1 MKKNCNLI
9 SINKSSKNNESFN
22 QITNK
27 SSTHKP
33 LNNHKSFNIPKNIYQ
48 SDEYSFVKE
57 KNNNYSNDFNNQAKK
72 QIFSTINRQANRN
85 DFYDIKTYNTSRYYE
100 EDINPEKVN
109 NSVYKSY
116 LKNEK
121 FFNGKQ
127 NKWDIR
133 QNTDCINNHEK
144 NRINYSYYESKYSS
158 KDNYDRD
165 CYSFKVNRIND
176 KNINYSNEN
185 YNIENLSNKNISN
198 YRRFDS
204 NFNLKNEIENSGTKH
219 STKIKDERIKNTVN
233 FTDKPNNRNRIILLK
248 NNQKLNGKNYYYP
261 SSSSINLGNY
271 KDIYRSPI
279 KKIKIEKNFNEANDN
294 NKIRTNKNI
303 QSRSVDKIVIT
314 KNVNNNSID
323 ANNVNNKAKHKNNI
337 IEIKKNS
344 NIALKKIPI
353 SPKRN
358 KDNQYQ
364 KKINNNEN
372 IKIKN
377 NYSYTAKKSKDDNR
391 TIQPGLTE
399 KPKHSTI
406 KRIKFADNNDL
417 KKSISYEINKSFNY
431 KNNEKDTSVINTN
444 NNKLNTIYIGSKILN
459 EEKSNN
465 NNKTVNVSYLN
476 NSDYKDNKDTINQ
489 KKNLVLSGLKK
500 GKSGFLD
507 NDNNFVNKSI
517 RRLNSHQQF
526 GISDEKS
533 YKGNSKI
540 KLIRGNLINTTIID
554 HMENKKN
561 IRDNGSSK
569 NLSNNNISMK
579 KSNIIPKYNNI
590 NNNIQIKKEKIK
602 NKNAIHTITIK
613 RVKPKFLENINP
625 SLNAKK
631 NNNIITLNEN
641 NQQKQKNKR
650 YLSDFPKHESR
661 VSFKNSENKKNNEN
675 NSESDEDWENNEYKG
690 LKKKTYDPGRRK
702 IKNKFK
708 NETNNLIKNTFLSPE
723 LIAPPT
729 FIKACEALTVPGK
742 NEMGNKKINQ
752 DSYIIE
758 RNINGIFNFNIF
770 GVLDGHGEDGHYA
783 SQFVSRYIISHIK
796 NHPLIKKCED
806 AKEIYQKLI
815 LNGYQIIANLF
826 IDADIQIQK
835 ERFNVKNSGTT
846 CVIVIQVEEKI
857 ICANAGDSR
866 AIMIFDKSHDDNLIN
881 SKIYPLS
888 YDCKPELPNER
899 KRIYECGGSVEKAFD
914 DNDEEGGPFRVWVYG
929 EDYPGLAMSRS
940 IGDMDAKKIGVIP
953 NPQIVEYTIDYSTK
967 YLLICSDGVWEFID
981 NEDAMTIGNK
991 FYLRNDANGLCQEL
1005 YKKSVEFWLKE
1016 DCVIDDIT
1024 AIAVFF

>member
-1 MKKNCNLI
+1 MKNNCNLI
-9 SINKSSKNNESFN
+9 SINETSENNQSIN

-33 LNNHKSFNIPKNIYQ
+33 LNKHNSFNIHQNIYQ
-48 SDEYSFVKE
+48 SNEYSYFKD
-57 KNNNYSNDFNNQAKK
+57 KNNNYSNDFNIQPKK
-72 QIFSTINRQANRN
+72 QILSTINRQGNRK

-100 EDINPEKVN
+100 SITKTEKD
-109 NSVYKSY
+109 NSSGYKSY

-127 NKWDIR
+127 DKWALKQNK
-133 QNTDCINNHEK
+133 DCINNNEK
-144 NRINYSYYESKYSS
+144 NRKNYSYFESKYSS

-165 CYSFKVNRIND
+165 CYSFRPNRNNS
-176 KNINYSNEN
+176 KNNIYSNEN
-185 YNIENLSNKNISN
+185 YNIANLSNKNVST

-204 NFNLKNEIENSGTKH
+204 NFNLKNEIENSDKKEKNTKN
-219 STKIKDERIKNTVN
+219 ERINYTIN

-248 NNQKLNGKNYYYP
+248 NNQNGRNYYNP

-279 KKIKIEKNFNEANDN
+279 KKLNIDKNFIEVNNN
-294 NKIRTNKNI
+294 NKIRTDRNI
-303 QSRSVDKIVIT
+303 YCKSVDKIIIT
-314 KNVNNNSID
+314 KN
-323 ANNVNNKAKHKNNI
+323 ANNKKEEKQTHKNKI
-337 IEIKKNS
+337 IELKKSS
-344 NIALKKIPI
+344 NLALKKIPI
-353 SPKRN
+353 SPKR
-358 KDNQYQ
+358 KIDNQRL
-364 KKINNNEN
+364 KISNNNGN

-377 NYSYTAKKSKDDNR
+377 NCSYTAIKSKDDNR
-391 TIQPGLTE
+391 NIQPVLTE
-399 KPKHSTI
+399 KPKKSVI
-406 KRIKFADNNDL
+406 KKIKFADNNIL
-417 KKSISYEINKSFNY
+417 KKAISNEINKSFNH
-431 KNNEKDTSVINTN
+431 KDNEKDDNVYNAN
-444 NNKLNTIYIGSKILN
+444 NNKLNTIYIGSKLLK
-459 EEKSNN
+459 EENNN
-465 NNKTVNVSYLN
+465 NNKTTNISYLN
-476 NSDYKDNKDTINQ
+476 YSDYNNDSKNISFQ

-500 GKSGFLD
+500 GKSGIF
-507 NDNNFVNKSI
+507 DNNRNDDNKSF

-526 GISDEKS
+526 GISEEKS
-533 YKGNSKI
+533 NKENSRI
-540 KLIRGNLINTTIID
+540 KLIRHNLVNTTIID
-554 HMENKKN
+554 YMENKNNNKEKV
-561 IRDNGSSK
+561 SSK
-569 NLSNNNISMK
+569 NFSFK
-579 KSNIIPKYNNI
+579 KIPI
-590 NNNIQIKKEKIK
+590 NNNIITKSNNNANNNNQIKKDKIK
-602 NKNAIHTITIK
+602 NKNGIQTNTIK

-625 SLNAKK
+625 SLKVKK
-631 NNNIITLNEN
+631 NNNGILKLNGN

-661 VSFKNSENKKNNEN
+661 VSFKNAEN
-675 NSESDEDWENNEYKG
+675 NNNNESDEDWEDNEFMG

-708 NETNNLIKNTFLSPE
+708 NESNNLIKNTFLSPE
-723 LIAPPT
+723 LITPPS

-742 NEMGNKKINQ
+742 NETGNRKINQ

-826 IDADIQIQK
+826 VDADIQIQK
-835 ERFNVKNSGTT
+835 ERFDVKNSGTT

-866 AIMIFDKSHDDNLIN
+866 AIMIFDKTQDDNLIN

-967 YLLICSDGVWEFID
+967 YLLICSDGIWEFID

>member
-9 SINKSSKNNESFN
+9 SINKSSKSN
-22 QITNK
+22 QTIDQFTNK

-33 LNNHKSFNIPKNIYQ
+33 LNNHKSFNIPQSNYQ
-48 SDEYSFVKE
+48 SNEYSFLKD
-57 KNNNYSNDFNNQAKK
+57 KNTNYSNDFNSPPKK
-72 QIFSTINRQANRN
+72 QIFSTINRQNNRK
-85 DFYDIKTYNTSRYYE
+85 DFYEIKTYNTSRYYE
-100 EDINPEKVN
+100 SSISPEKVN
-109 NSVYKSY
+109 NSGYKSY
-116 LKNEK
+116 LKNDN

-127 NKWDIR
+127 NKWELR
-133 QNTDCINNHEK
+133 QNNDFINNNEK

-158 KDNYDRD
+158 KDNLDRD
-165 CYSFKVNRIND
+165 YNSFRPNRIND
-176 KNINYSNEN
+176 KNFIYRNEN
-185 YNIENLSNKNISN
+185 YNIENLSNKNVST

-204 NFNLKNEIENSGTKH
+204 NFNLKNEIENSDINDKFRN
-219 STKIKDERIKNTVN
+219 ERKKNIVN
-233 FTDKPNNRNRIILLK
+233 YTDKPNNRNRIILLK
-248 NNQKLNGKNYYYP
+248 NNQKLNGKNYYVP

-279 KKIKIEKNFNEANDN
+279 KKINIEKSFIEAKDN
-294 NKIRTNKNI
+294 NKIKTDKNLH
-303 QSRSVDKIVIT
+303 SKSVDKIIIT
-314 KNVNNNSID
+314 KNVSNNS
-323 ANNVNNKAKHKNNI
+323 NKKEATQTNKNKI

-353 SPKRN
+353 SPKRK
-358 KDNQYQ
+358 KDNQPQ
-364 KKINNNEN
+364 MIINNNGN
-372 IKIKN
+372 TKIKN
-377 NYSYTAKKSKDDNR
+377 NYSYTAIKPKDDNR
-391 TIQPGLTE
+391 NIQPGMTE
-399 KPKHSTI
+399 KPKKSI
-406 KRIKFADNNDL
+406 KKIKFADHNAL

-431 KNNEKDTSVINTN
+431 KNNEKDNNVYKAN
-444 NNKLNTIYIGSKILN
+444 NNKLNTIYIGSKLLK
-459 EEKSNN
+459 EENTNN
-465 NNKTVNVSYLN
+465 NNKTVNNISYLN
-476 NSDYKDNKDTINQ
+476 RSDYNDNKDISFLKN
-489 KKNLVLSGLKK
+489 NLVLSGLKE

-507 NDNNFVNKSI
+507 SGNNVVNKSI

-526 GISDEKS
+526 GINDENPN
-533 YKGNSKI
+533 KGNSKI
-540 KLIRGNLINTTIID
+540 KLIRHNLINTTIID

-561 IRDNGSSK
+561 NEDKNSSK
-569 NLSNNNISMK
+569 NLSYNKIPIK
-579 KSNIIPKYNNI
+579 KSNIDTKSNNNM
-590 NNNIQIKKEKIK
+590 NNNIQIKREKIK
-602 NKNAIHTITIK
+602 NKNSIHTIAIQ
-613 RVKPKFLENINP
+613 RVKPKFLENMNP
-625 SLNAKK
+625 SLNTKK
-631 NNNIITLNEN
+631 NNNRIIILNEN

-661 VSFKNSENKKNNEN
+661 VSFKNSENKNKNDN
-675 NSESDEDWENNEYKG
+675 NNESDEDWEDNEFMG

-708 NETNNLIKNTFLSPE
+708 NESNNLIKNTFLSPE
-723 LIAPPT
+723 LISPPE
-729 FIKACEALTVPGK
+729 FIKACEAITVPGK
-742 NEMGNKKINQ
+742 NETGNKKINQ

-826 IDADIQIQK
+826 TDADIQIQK

-953 NPQIVEYTIDYSTK
+953 DPQIVEYTIDYSTK

-1005 YKKSVEFWLKE
+1005 YKRSVEFWLKE

-1024 AIAVFF
+1024 AIAIFF